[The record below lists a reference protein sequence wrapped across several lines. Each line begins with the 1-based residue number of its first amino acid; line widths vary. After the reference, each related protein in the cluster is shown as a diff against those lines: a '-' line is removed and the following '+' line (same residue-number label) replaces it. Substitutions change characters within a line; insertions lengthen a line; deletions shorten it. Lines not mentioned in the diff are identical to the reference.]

1 MDAAQQIAPLETER
15 LLWAEICSRYP
26 DEYVCIVDADKGTDG
41 AIRSGR
47 VSDHDRSMR
56 HLLARIDGPQPTS
69 VIVQTSGRAL
79 RFPHI
84 EMTDEIR
91 NIIRPQR

>member
-1 MDAAQQIAPLETER
+1 MDRAQQIVPLETER
-15 LLWAEICSRYP
+15 LPWAEICRRYP
-26 DEYVCIVDADKGTDG
+26 DQYVCIRDAEKGPDG

-56 HLLARIDGPQPTS
+56 HLLARIDVSQPAD
-69 VIVQTSGRAL
+69 VIVQTSGRTL
-79 RFPHI
+79 RFPRI

-91 NIIRPQR
+91 NLVRPKR